1 MCICTCM
8 QQHAPARSQSGRVN
22 FSKIPNVNLLK
33 AKQGLLQ
40 IKAYSLIYTVK
51 NALTQSFDGDV
62 LRHFSCNKLPEEGKT
77 FELKLDF
84 K

>member
-1 MCICTCM
+1 M
-8 QQHAPARSQSGRVN
+8 
-22 FSKIPNVNLLK
+22 
-33 AKQGLLQ
+33 
-40 IKAYSLIYTVK
+40 K

-84 K
+84 KWVKARICNFFNLENSK